1 MCAEVMCLHMAGTV
15 VTVRARRWLV
25 VGVRF
30 LSHDRYMP
38 LRVDMEGAEML
49 VDLVD
54 RFEAH
59 DSFSSGMVWR
69 GVVDRLLGF
78 GLHDGRMRE
87 FRFRFSKSA
96 LNVYRAIVGEA

>member
-1 MCAEVMCLHMAGTV
+1 
-15 VTVRARRWLV
+15 
-25 VGVRF
+25 
-30 LSHDRYMP
+30 
-38 LRVDMEGAEML
+38 ML

-59 DSFSSGMVWR
+59 DSFSGGMVWG

-87 FRFRFSKSA
+87 GRFSKSA